1 MNVYKLDI
9 NESVCIERREG
20 GDGKRFTV
28 HGFIACHDQVELNG
42 VNRPERELW
51 DAMVV

>member
-9 NESVCIERREG
+9 NESVCMERRERWE
-20 GDGKRFTV
+20 GKGFTV
-28 HGFIACHDQVELNG
+28 HGFIARHNQVKLKG

-51 DAMVV
+51 EAVVV